1 MNSDMQR
8 RTSSAWERI
17 RSIMSAASGVAA
29 LAIAMIAGT
38 IAGVREVTVIEE
50 RQNEN
55 TDARVKLLSEV
66 GALSSEID
74 QIKGETG
81 QHYKEDEQ
89 KLARVAALEARVS
102 ALEAKASELL
112 KGHEEN
118 AKRLEDLRSDLGVR
132 QTDIKGACDVLRQ
145 RLDSLSDKLNGDL
158 KH

>member
-1 MNSDMQR
+1 MPIMERQKP
-8 RTSSAWERI
+8 SAWERV
-17 RSIMSAASGVAA
+17 RSMMSAASGVAA

-50 RQNEN
+50 RQAEN
-55 TDARVKLLSEV
+55 TDARVKLLAEI

-89 KLARVAALEARVS
+89 KLARVASLEARVS
-102 ALEAKASELL
+102 ALEAQAATLL
-112 KGHEEN
+112 KGHDEN
-118 AKRLEDLRSDLGVR
+118 AKRLEDLRADLGVR

-158 KH
+158 KR